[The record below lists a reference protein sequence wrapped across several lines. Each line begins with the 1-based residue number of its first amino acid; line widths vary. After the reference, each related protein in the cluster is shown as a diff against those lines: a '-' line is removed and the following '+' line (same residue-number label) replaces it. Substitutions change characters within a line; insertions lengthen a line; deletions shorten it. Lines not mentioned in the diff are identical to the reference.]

1 MVDIGYLQSLTKRTR
16 YSAVIA
22 AVAVFS
28 LLLAIWV
35 ALRGNAHMKAAVHTR
50 SAAEPGVSVL
60 TLSSYRFTE
69 YSHVTE
75 LGTASTSS
83 NCTHTCRKPCVHA
96 LS

>member
-28 LLLAIWV
+28 LLVAIWV

-50 SAAEPGVSVL
+50 SALEPGVRVL
-60 TLSSYRFTE
+60 T
-69 YSHVTE
+69 
-75 LGTASTSS
+75 STSITYS
-83 NCTHTCRKPCVHA
+83 